1 MQNAHRGTN
10 NNGVEGAQL
19 SERLDSLDLDID
31 PSDLINDINFNN
43 LMVMMVNFDSFY
55 FLVRLLLTSTFSSYP
70 FNQDSGNNI
79 TFNSSGNIAEAS
91 GITPGSL
98 NTPQLFDSGDHSKNP
113 MASSAQMARL
123 QHELLSVQNQLS
135 KQDNQEK

>member
-1 MQNAHRGTN
+1 MSKATDPGQSVCSFGSQGLNPAQQQRGSN
-10 NNGVEGAQL
+10 NNVVEGAQL

-43 LMVMMVNFDSFY
+43 LMVMM
-55 FLVRLLLTSTFSSYP
+55 
-70 FNQDSGNNI
+70 DSGNNI

-98 NTPQLFDSGDHSKNP
+98 NTPQLFDSGDHSKNL

-123 QHELLSVQNQLS
+123 QSELHTMQNQLS
-135 KQDNQEK
+135 KEPQDK